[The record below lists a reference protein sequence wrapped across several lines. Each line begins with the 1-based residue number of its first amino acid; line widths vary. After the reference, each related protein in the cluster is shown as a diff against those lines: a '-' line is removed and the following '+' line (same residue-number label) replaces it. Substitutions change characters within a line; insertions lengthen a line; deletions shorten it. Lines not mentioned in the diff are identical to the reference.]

1 MAATKS
7 TNKNMAEL
15 GGLNIVAL
23 VAELNETKDE
33 LLKLRFRSATGQLDN
48 AAQIRAARKK
58 VARINTVLRQREIE
72 AAEKAGK

>member
-1 MAATKS
+1 MANAGS
-7 TNKNMAEL
+7 TNKAMAEL
-15 GGLNIVAL
+15 DGLNITAL

-48 AAQIRAARKK
+48 AAQMRAARKK
-58 VARINTVLRQREIE
+58 IARINTVLRQREIE